1 MVYTPGSRSKLGSS
15 ISEVA
20 TWTSKASRT
29 TQSKVKVAPSKPGVL
44 ALETEI
50 SAPSTSQALST
61 VKEATGLAYTVTSSL
76 KVSVHSVP
84 DSVTV
89 RLMVYTPG
97 SRSKLGS
104 SISEVATWTSKTSRT
119 TQSKVKV
126 APSKH
131 GILT

>member
-1 MVYTPGSRSKLGSS
+1 V
-15 ISEVA
+15 
-20 TWTSKASRT
+20 
-29 TQSKVKVAPSKPGVL
+29 
-44 ALETEI
+44 
-50 SAPSTSQALST
+50 PSTSQALST

-126 APSKH
+126 APSKPGVLALDTVISVPSTSQALSTVKEATGLAYTVTSSLKVSVH
-131 GILT
+131 SVPDSVTVRLMVY